1 MNGFY
6 FLPHHG
12 VARVVGWLARL
23 KRPVALKNAMIGWF
37 IKHYAVRM
45 DEASISD
52 YTQYQTFNDFFT
64 RRLKP
69 GIRPLAPSQNAI
81 VSPVDGYLY
90 EFGNVTEGR
99 LLQAKGRDYS
109 LISLLAGDQDLAKVF
124 SNGSYATFYLAP
136 KNYHRIHMPTEG
148 HLCSS
153 TFVPG
158 RLFPV
163 NSLSVNSVASLF
175 ARNER
180 VISIFETPFGKMALI
195 AIGALN
201 VGSIHTVWQGQVA
214 PAKKRKIHHWKYAA
228 DTIHLQRGEE
238 WGYFE
243 MGSSVILLFESN
255 MNWSPD
261 LAILKEVRVGEQIA
275 AV

>member
-1 MNGFY
+1 MNWFY

-23 KRPVALKNAMIGWF
+23 KRPVAFKNAMIRWF

-45 DEASISD
+45 DEASVSD
-52 YTQYQTFNDFFT
+52 YTQYKTFNDFFT
-64 RRLKP
+64 RTLKP
-69 GIRPLAPSQNAI
+69 GIRPIAPLQNAI
-81 VSPVDGYLY
+81 ISPVDGFLY
-90 EFGNVTEGR
+90 EFGKVTGGR

-109 LISLLAGDQDLAKVF
+109 LAALLAGDSALTQVF
-124 SNGSYATFYLAP
+124 SNGGYATFYLAP
-136 KNYHRIHMPTEG
+136 KNYHRIHMPVEG
-148 HLCSS
+148 RLCS
-153 TFVPG
+153 TTYVPG

-163 NSLSVNSVASLF
+163 NSLSVNNVDCLF

-214 PAKKRKIHHWKYAA
+214 PARKRKIKSWNYDA
-228 DTIHLQRGEE
+228 DAIFLQRGEE

-243 MGSSVILLFESN
+243 MGSSVILLFESDIH
-255 MNWSPD
+255 WSAD
-261 LAILKEVRVGEQIA
+261 LAILKEVRLGEKIA
-275 AV
+275 VI